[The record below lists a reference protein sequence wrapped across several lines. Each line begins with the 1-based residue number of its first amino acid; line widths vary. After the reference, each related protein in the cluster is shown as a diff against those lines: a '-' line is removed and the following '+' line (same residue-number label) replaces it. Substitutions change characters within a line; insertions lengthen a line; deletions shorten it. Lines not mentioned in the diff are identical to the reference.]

1 MRLRLRWVALTIV
14 GVVALTAAISFAP
27 ESLPAAL
34 PPVRLEGP
42 VIGVD
47 PSQTELVV
55 VPSPSVDLG
64 EPTVTTVTVPPDDSL
79 IANDG
84 LDSLASADI
93 DYPVPVP
100 SDPIEPDPSVDTE
113 DSADSA
119 GLSVDSPDDD

>member
-1 MRLRLRWVALTIV
+1 LTIV

-42 VIGVD
+42 VVGGN
-47 PSQTELVV
+47 PTQTELVV

-64 EPTVTTVTVPPDDSL
+64 ERTVTTVAVPQDDSL
-79 IANDG
+79 IDNES
-84 LDSLASADI
+84 LDSLASADVDSPI
-93 DYPVPVP
+93 PVPPGPVF
-100 SDPIEPDPSVDTE
+100 PDPPADIG

-119 GLSVDSPDDD
+119 DSSVDSPDDD

>member
-42 VIGVD
+42 VVGGN
-47 PSQTELVV
+47 PTQTELVV
-55 VPSPSVDLG
+55 VPSPSVVLG
-64 EPTVTTVTVPPDDSL
+64 EPTVTTVTVPPDDGL
-79 IANDG
+79 IGNDS
-84 LDSLASADI
+84 LDSLASADV
-93 DYPVPVP
+93 DSPVPVP
-100 SDPIEPDPSVDTE
+100 PDPEFPDPPVDPG

-119 GLSVDSPDDD
+119 DPSVDSPDDD

>member
-1 MRLRLRWVALTIV
+1 MRLRLRWVALTIM

-42 VIGVD
+42 VVGGN
-47 PSQTELVV
+47 PSQTELLV
-55 VPSPSVDLG
+55 VPSRSVDLG

-79 IANDG
+79 IGNDG
-84 LDSLASADI
+84 LDSLASADV
-93 DYPVPVP
+93 DSPVPVP
-100 SDPIEPDPSVDTE
+100 PDPVSPDPSVDSG

-119 GLSVDSPDDD
+119 DSSVDLPDDD